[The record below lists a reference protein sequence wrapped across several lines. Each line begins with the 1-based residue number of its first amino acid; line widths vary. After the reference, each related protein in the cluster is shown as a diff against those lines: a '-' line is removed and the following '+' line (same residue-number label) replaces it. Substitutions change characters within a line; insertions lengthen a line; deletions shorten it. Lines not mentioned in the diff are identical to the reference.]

1 MKTLFISYNSAL
13 EPLIQSQGIPYL
25 KGLSGNGIECT
36 LLSFEKPR
44 MQGKDWKEKKNRLK
58 MELKNSGID
67 WHILKYHKKPTV
79 PATAFDICQGIIR
92 GLSIILKKK
101 IDIIHARA
109 AVPAV
114 MAYILAKITKK
125 KLICDIRGLMAE
137 EYVDGGMWKEN
148 SLLYRITRSCE
159 RRIYSSANGL
169 VVLSEN
175 IKDFFITSSYLL
187 TQRAI
192 KQRNIS
198 VIPCCV
204 DTAKFNKEGNP
215 DRKLSEQLNLDNK
228 FVFLYSGSLGTW
240 YLFNEMI
247 DFFMTAKKAIHNA
260 HFLILTAM
268 RKKSLQ
274 NALALKKITC
284 QEITILNTEF
294 ENIQNYIRLADV
306 GVFFI
311 KPAFSKKSSCP
322 IKFAEYLASGL
333 PVIIN
338 KGVGDTDKIVENS
351 QIGVVLKAFTEDE
364 YSSATAK
371 ILELLKN
378 KERLSEQCVLIAN
391 KLFSLEIGIS
401 RYSGLYHRVFSS

>member
-1 MKTLFISYNSAL
+1 M

>member
-1 MKTLFISYNSAL
+1 
-13 EPLIQSQGIPYL
+13 
-25 KGLSGNGIECT
+25 
-36 LLSFEKPR
+36 
-44 MQGKDWKEKKNRLK
+44 
-58 MELKNSGID
+58 
-67 WHILKYHKKPTV
+67 
-79 PATAFDICQGIIR
+79 
-92 GLSIILKKK
+92 
-101 IDIIHARA
+101 
-109 AVPAV
+109 
-114 MAYILAKITKK
+114 
-125 KLICDIRGLMAE
+125 
-137 EYVDGGMWKEN
+137 
-148 SLLYRITRSCE
+148 
-159 RRIYSSANGL
+159 
-169 VVLSEN
+169 
-175 IKDFFITSSYLL
+175 
-187 TQRAI
+187 
-192 KQRNIS
+192 
-198 VIPCCV
+198 
-204 DTAKFNKEGNP
+204 
-215 DRKLSEQLNLDNK
+215 
-228 FVFLYSGSLGTW
+228 
-240 YLFNEMI
+240 
-247 DFFMTAKKAIHNA
+247 
-260 HFLILTAM
+260 M

>member
-1 MKTLFISYNSAL
+1 
-13 EPLIQSQGIPYL
+13 
-25 KGLSGNGIECT
+25 
-36 LLSFEKPR
+36 
-44 MQGKDWKEKKNRLK
+44 

>member
-1 MKTLFISYNSAL
+1 L

>member
-44 MQGKDWKEKKNRLK
+44 MQGKDWKKKKNRLK

-114 MAYILAKITKK
+114 IAYILAKITKK
-125 KLICDIRGLMAE
+125 KLICDIMGLMAE

-192 KQRNIS
+192 KQKNIS

-247 DFFMTAKKAIHNA
+247 DFFMTAKKAIHNT
-260 HFLILTAM
+260 HFLIFTAL
-268 RKKSLQ
+268 RKK
-274 NALALKKITC
+274 
-284 QEITILNTEF
+284 
-294 ENIQNYIRLADV
+294 
-306 GVFFI
+306 
-311 KPAFSKKSSCP
+311 
-322 IKFAEYLASGL
+322 
-333 PVIIN
+333 
-338 KGVGDTDKIVENS
+338 
-351 QIGVVLKAFTEDE
+351 
-364 YSSATAK
+364 
-371 ILELLKN
+371 
-378 KERLSEQCVLIAN
+378 
-391 KLFSLEIGIS
+391 
-401 RYSGLYHRVFSS
+401 